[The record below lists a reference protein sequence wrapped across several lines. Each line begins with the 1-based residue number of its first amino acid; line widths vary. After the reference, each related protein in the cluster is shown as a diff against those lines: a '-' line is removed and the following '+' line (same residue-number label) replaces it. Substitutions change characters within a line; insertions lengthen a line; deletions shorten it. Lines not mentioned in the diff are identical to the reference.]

1 LKFVTR
7 YLVPRL
13 IQYCLVVFVGLTV
26 VFFVPRLM
34 PSDPV
39 LQTLYVITAQSG
51 SINPEAAEEMA
62 NTMRGLYG
70 LEAGLLEQYGLF
82 WKRLFTGDFGPS
94 FFMFPTPVTQLIG
107 KHLLWTI
114 GLLVTTTV
122 LSWVIGNILGGLT
135 AYFSRFRL
143 LKVFDTLAMFIRPI
157 PYYIMALVLIIAF
170 GYLVPIFP
178 IRGGFPIGVR
188 IAFTWR
194 TIWLI
199 LKHGFLPALS
209 LTLLGSAVWH
219 QMMRL
224 VAQGVKDEDYV
235 QYAKIASIKER
246 IIFRRYVMRNAML
259 PQITGL
265 TIALGEIF
273 SGALI
278 VEIVFSY
285 PGIGHLLFRAILG
298 GDYNLIMGIATIS
311 IVAIATGVLII
322 DLLYPLFDPRI
333 RYR

>member
-1 LKFVTR
+1 MKFIRR
-7 YLVPRL
+7 YLIPRL
-13 IQYCLVVFVGLTV
+13 IQYFLVMFVGITV
-26 VFFVPRLM
+26 VFIIPRLM
-34 PSDPV
+34 PTDPV
-39 LQTLYVITAQSG
+39 REQLAAIMSQGGLIDPA
-51 SINPEAAEEMA
+51 AAEAMA
-62 NTMRGLYG
+62 KTMREMYG
-70 LEAGLLEQYGLF
+70 LDEGLLQQYGTF

-94 FFMFPTPVTQLIG
+94 LFMFPTPVTELIG

-114 GLLVTTTV
+114 GLLLTTTLV
-122 LSWVIGNILGGLT
+122 SWLVGNILGGLT
-135 AYFSRFRL
+135 AYFSRFRM
-143 LKVFDTLAMFIRPI
+143 LKIFDALAMFIRPI
-157 PYYIMALVLIIAF
+157 PYYIMALMLIIVF
-170 GYLVPIFP
+170 GYLIPIFP
-178 IRGGFPIGVR
+178 IRGGFPIGAK
-188 IAFTWR
+188 IALTWR
-194 TIWLI
+194 SIWLI
-199 LKHGFLPALS
+199 IKHGILPALS
-209 LTLLGSAVWH
+209 LMLLTTAVWH

-235 QYAKIASIKER
+235 QYAKIASVKER
-246 IIFRRYVMRNAML
+246 IIFSRYVMRNAML

-285 PGIGHLLFRAILG
+285 PGIGHLLYRSIVG

-311 IVAIATGVLII
+311 IIAISTGVLII